1 MTASKLA
8 AFARRDPG
16 AALLLLAL
24 ALVVLVYAAAVP
36 RGLVNY
42 DDTWLVGDN
51 FFLQHATWSTVP
63 SIFFD
68 TSKTTRFLLGAEYL
82 PVRDV
87 SVALDF
93 AIWGTWYA
101 GHHLTNLVIYV
112 AALVTWF
119 AVLDRWGI
127 DRKLVGLAI
136 LLWALHPTHAESV
149 AWLSERKGLL
159 ALLWSGLAAVGYV
172 RFRAGGSYRSLV
184 LAMLATVLAVWSK
197 ASSAFTIAAL
207 LGFELALPAGR
218 VSWRR
223 SLGGLAGLG
232 VVGTLAFIPVL
243 TTATNLAVV
252 TTDDKAPGSWLA
264 MVLGGHGFYVEQ
276 AGMAFR
282 NAISYPISTEG
293 PSIVQIAI
301 GAVTLALVAALAF
314 VPRRRWKRDPALQ
327 VGAWLWLLGWFPASR
342 MVLPLKAV
350 LFADRY
356 ALVSTLGF
364 SLILASLLLRFL
376 QGRARAALIVTII
389 VAASLRTF
397 DGQSNWRNSVTLW
410 QRATISNPA
419 DGVAWS
425 SYAEALE
432 SAGEDELAVDAVR
445 HGLRHSRSPR
455 LLLRKALL
463 VLDHGQRPQAVNAM
477 RQAADA
483 GEPRA
488 MSNLS
493 YLLLQDGRADE
504 ALDWGRRAVAGAPMY
519 AKAHRNLGAAA
530 LATKHAQEAYEA
542 FLRAYELWPF
552 DAANRYNLAVAL
564 LQLGRRDEAQGHL
577 VACVWD
583 PVNGA
588 KARALLARIIR

>member
-1 MTASKLA
+1 MTSRLTAL
-8 AFARRDPG
+8 ARRDPG
-16 AALLLLAL
+16 AALLLIAL

-51 FFLQHATWSTVP
+51 FFLQRTSWSTLHA
-63 SIFFD
+63 IFFD
-68 TSKTTRFLLGAEYL
+68 TTKTTRFLLGAEYL

-87 SVALDF
+87 SVVLDF
-93 AIWGTWYA
+93 AIWGTWYP
-101 GHHLTNLVIYV
+101 GHHLTNLVIYL
-112 AALVTWF
+112 AALVAWF
-119 AVLDRWGI
+119 SVLDHWGI

-159 ALLWSGLAAVGYV
+159 ALLWSGLAGLGYV

-184 LAMLATVLAVWSK
+184 FAMLATALAVWSK
-197 ASSAFTIAAL
+197 ATSAFTIAAF
-207 LGFELALPAGR
+207 LGFDLALPAAR
-218 VSWRR
+218 MSWRR
-223 SLGGLAGLG
+223 SLGGLAALG
-232 VVGTLAFIPVL
+232 VVGVLAFVPVL
-243 TTATNLAVV
+243 KTATNLAVV
-252 TTDDKAPGSWLA
+252 TTDAEAPAGWLA

-276 AGMAFR
+276 AAMAFR
-282 NAISYPISTEG
+282 NAVSYPISTAG
-293 PSIVQIAI
+293 PSGVQIAI
-301 GAVTLALVAALAF
+301 GAVALALVAALAF
-314 VPRRRWKRDPALQ
+314 APGRWKRDPTLQ

-342 MVLPLKAV
+342 IVLPLKLV

-364 SLILASLLLRFL
+364 SLIVASLLLRL
-376 QGRARAALIVTII
+376 GHGRARAALIATIMI
-389 VAASLRTF
+389 AASLRTF
-397 DGQSNWRNSVTLW
+397 DAQSNWRNSATLW
-410 QRATISNPA
+410 QRATISNPG

-432 SAGEDELAVDAVR
+432 TAGEDELALDAVR
-445 HGLRHSRSPR
+445 LGLRNSRSPR

-463 VLDHGQRPQAVNAM
+463 VLAHGQRPQALKAM
-477 RQAADA
+477 REAAEA

-504 ALDWGRRAVAGAPMY
+504 ALDWGRRAVATAPMY
-519 AKAHRNLGAAA
+519 PSAHRNLGAAA
-530 LATKHAQEAYEA
+530 LATKHVQEAYEA

-552 DAANRYNLAVAL
+552 DAGNRYNLAVAL
-564 LQLGRRDEAQGHL
+564 VQLGRRDEAQRHL
-577 VACVWD
+577 AACVWD

-588 KARALLARIIR
+588 KARALLAQIIR